1 MPVGIRLDFSDFS
14 LDDYDRT
21 CQALHFPARWPDGLL
36 AHAAL
41 EVEGRLRV
49 MDVWRS
55 RQDFDRFA
63 AERLRSAVG
72 EALGDRAQEPEVAET
87 ELHSFHVRG

>member
-21 CQALHFPARWPDGLL
+21 CQALDFPARWPDGLL

-41 EVEGRLRV
+41 EV
-49 MDVWRS
+49 
-55 RQDFDRFA
+55 
-63 AERLRSAVG
+63 
-72 EALGDRAQEPEVAET
+72 AET